1 MNNNRRVPKISLP
14 AAQTFLS
21 VLLREGFY
29 KTRLGRTILACLLTL
44 ASVLPIYAQTPSTS
58 IFQALIPQLAP
69 ASIGDTI
76 IVPIILRA
84 LNSTARQRFIGSVEF
99 IFRFNPSVVYLLDTS
114 LTKAAFYID
123 NNMAVSLR
131 RSINRRLRAEED
143 TIIQIPILVTW
154 GDAATSELKIASSER
169 NDPGYTFQVFDST
182 GVQTVPVRN
191 SLLEIRDA
199 MWGDSLLTINAKAS
213 PLRMT
218 ISPNPAGE
226 SLTFQLS
233 IGGLPPPPLSSP
245 TLVLYWITGERA
257 GEEAVDLSLRLMP
270 LFRTRTVET
279 VMIPRRELGGLPRGM
294 YLCRFTY
301 ASYAV
306 TRLLMLL

>member
-1 MNNNRRVPKISLP
+1 
-14 AAQTFLS
+14 
-21 VLLREGFY
+21 
-29 KTRLGRTILACLLTL
+29 
-44 ASVLPIYAQTPSTS
+44 
-58 IFQALIPQLAP
+58 
-69 ASIGDTI
+69 
-76 IVPIILRA
+76 
-84 LNSTARQRFIGSVEF
+84 
-99 IFRFNPSVVYLLDTS
+99 
-114 LTKAAFYID
+114 
-123 NNMAVSLR
+123 
-131 RSINRRLRAEED
+131 
-143 TIIQIPILVTW
+143 
-154 GDAATSELKIASSER
+154 
-169 NDPGYTFQVFDST
+169 
-182 GVQTVPVRN
+182 
-191 SLLEIRDA
+191 
-199 MWGDSLLTINAKAS
+199 
-213 PLRMT
+213 MT